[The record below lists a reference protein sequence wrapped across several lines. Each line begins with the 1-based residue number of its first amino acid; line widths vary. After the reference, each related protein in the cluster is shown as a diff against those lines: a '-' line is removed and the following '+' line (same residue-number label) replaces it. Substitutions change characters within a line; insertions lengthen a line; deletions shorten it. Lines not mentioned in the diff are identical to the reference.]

1 MSAIEA
7 AKAFTVLCAKTLVA
21 VCPAAAAAA
30 ADACGT
36 WEERVAQLEGPVD
49 SFQKQ

>member
-30 ADACGT
+30 DACGT